1 LDGASLRVI
10 TGPTASGKSALV
22 MRLADAAPLTVVSA
36 DSRQIYR
43 RFDIGTA
50 KPSADER
57 ARVPHEGID
66 IVDPD
71 ARYSAAA
78 WSEDAIGW
86 IGTAHTNGRTPVVV
100 GGTGFYLRALT
111 APLFEEPPLDPDR
124 RRRLLA
130 ELDALD
136 TESLRRW
143 CTALDPARASLG
155 RAQLLRAVEIA
166 LLTGVPISRWHREA
180 PRPPRARARYLVVDP
195 GPILGA
201 WIEQRVDAM
210 FGGGWPEEVEALAR
224 TIDAAAPAWK
234 ATGYDAVRQMVRG
247 RLAREEARMQVIIE
261 TRQYAKR
268 QRTWFRHQLAGAD
281 VSRLD
286 PRVPDAMERA
296 LRWWHEP
303 NEA

>member
-1 LDGASLRVI
+1 LDGARLRVI

-22 MRLADAAPLTVVSA
+22 MRLADAAPLTVISA

-50 KPSADER
+50 KPSANER

-66 IVDPD
+66 IVDPE

-78 WSEDAIGW
+78 WSDDAVGW
-86 IGTAHTNGRTPVVV
+86 IGMAHAVGRAPVVV

-143 CTALDPARASLG
+143 CAALDPARASFG
-155 RAQLLRAVEIA
+155 RAQLVRAVEIA

-210 FGGGWPEEVEALAR
+210 LAGGWPEEVEELAH

-234 ATGYDAVRQMVRG
+234 ATGYDAVRQMVTG
-247 RLAREEARMQVIIE
+247 RLAKEAARMRVIIE

-281 VSRLD
+281 VTRLD
-286 PRVPDAMERA
+286 PRAPDAMERA
-296 LRWWHEP
+296 QRWWHEP